1 MPPSPA
7 PKPQAS
13 AAALG
18 PGEAAKGSAA
28 ATIAALIADPAKVT
42 PMTETS
48 REASPAAKS
57 EVPYPIAAASASR
70 TASTSGGQRAT
81 A

>member
-7 PKPQAS
+7 PKPQAR

-28 ATIAALIADPAKVT
+28 ATITELTTVASKVT
-42 PMTETS
+42 GMTETS

-57 EVPYPIAAASASR
+57 EPP
-70 TASTSGGQRAT
+70 
-81 A
+81 